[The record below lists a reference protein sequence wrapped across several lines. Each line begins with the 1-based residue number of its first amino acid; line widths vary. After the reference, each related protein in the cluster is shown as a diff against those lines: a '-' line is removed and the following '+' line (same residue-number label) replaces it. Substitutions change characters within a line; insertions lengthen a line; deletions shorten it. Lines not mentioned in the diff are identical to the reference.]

1 MANHLA
7 REKSPYLQQHAS
19 HPVDWYPWS
28 EEAFAR
34 ARRED
39 KPVFLSIGYATCHWC
54 HVMARESF
62 QDLEVAELL
71 NRHFVCVKVD
81 REERPDIDQVYLAV
95 CQALTGTAGWPLTI
109 FLTPDQKPFYAAT
122 YLPKHT
128 QPGRPGLME
137 LGREIARLWREDRQ
151 RLVATGE
158 QIVQALRP
166 KVATGQVELDLGT
179 LEEAYWALDRA
190 FDRRHGGFG
199 RAPKFPSPSLLLL
212 LLRWHTRQP
221 HSRALEMVTQT
232 LRAMRRGGICDQ
244 LGFGYH
250 RYSVDRAWRVPHFE
264 KMLYD
269 QALIALVF
277 LEAFQVTGE
286 ERLARGAREIFTY
299 VERELTAPQGGFYT
313 AEDAESQGQEG
324 LYYLWTP
331 EEVSAVLGREL
342 GELACRRF
350 GVTPEGNFPGGG
362 SVPHLARRLSTLV
375 QSTGLS
381 REELRRRLEEV
392 RHRLLAARDRRPR
405 PEKDDKVLTAD
416 NGLMIVALATAAQAL
431 GDHTYY
437 QTAEKAADFVLEHLV
452 DDAGRLLRR
461 WRQGEAVGTACLEDY
476 AFMIWGL
483 IELYQAGLHPR
494 HLQEALH
501 LAGLALEQFWD
512 EMYHGF
518 YFTPHYAEPLVL
530 RPKDLNDGAT
540 PSANGT
546 MACNLLRL
554 SQLTGNPRLRQRAAQ
569 LLEAFSAQVARTPAA
584 CAQLLTALDLLLGPT
599 SEVVVAGLRDHPA
612 TDQMLAVVQRH
623 FLPRCSLALRSP
635 DEEGELLARL
645 APYTAE
651 MSPAGRRPVAYLC
664 RGGVCQTPLEEPA
677 ALREQLL
684 DPASLA

>member
-1 MANHLA
+1 MSNHLA

-19 HPVDWYPWS
+19 HPVDWYPWG

-62 QDLEVAELL
+62 QDPEVAELL
-71 NRHFVCVKVD
+71 NRHFICVKVD

-95 CQALTGTAGWPLTI
+95 CQLLTGSAGWPLSV
-109 FLTPDQKPFYAAT
+109 FLTPEQKPFYAAT

-128 QPGRPGLME
+128 RSGRPGLME

-166 KVATGQVELDLGT
+166 KVATGRVELGQDT
-179 LEEAYWALDRA
+179 LEKGYWDLDRA

-199 RAPKFPSPSLLLL
+199 GAPKFPSPSLLLF
-212 LLRWHTRQP
+212 LLRWHTRAP
-221 HSRALEMVTQT
+221 RSRALEMVTQT
-232 LRAMRRGGICDQ
+232 LEAMRRGGICDQ

-269 QALIALVF
+269 QALVALAF
-277 LEAFQVTGE
+277 LEAHRLTGE
-286 ERLARGAREIFTY
+286 EHLARGAREIFTY
-299 VERELTAPQGGFYT
+299 VARELTAPQGGFYT
-313 AEDAESQGQEG
+313 AQDAESQGREG

-331 EEVSAVLGREL
+331 EEIHAVLGGEL

-350 GVTPEGNFPGGG
+350 GVTAEGDLPGGG
-362 SVPHLARRLSTLV
+362 NVLHLARRITTLA
-375 QSTGLS
+375 QSSGLGR
-381 REELRRRLEEV
+381 REVRRRLEEA
-392 RHRLLAARDRRPR
+392 RRRLLAAREERPR
-405 PEKDDKVLTAD
+405 PFRDDKVLTAD
-416 NGLMIVALATAAQAL
+416 NGLMIAALATAAQAL
-431 GDHTYY
+431 GDQSHYR
-437 QTAEKAADFVLEHLV
+437 TAEKAADFVLEHLV

-501 LAGLALEQFWD
+501 LAGLALELFWD
-512 EMYHGF
+512 ELYHGF
-518 YFTPHYAEPLVL
+518 YFTPHQAEPLVL

-546 MACNLLRL
+546 MALNLLRL
-554 SQLTGNPRLRQRAAQ
+554 SQITGNPRLRQRASQ
-569 LLEAFSAQVARTPAA
+569 LLEAFSTQVARAPAA
-584 CAQLLTALDLLLGPT
+584 CAQLLNALDLLLGPT
-599 SEVVVAGLRDHPA
+599 CEVVVAGPRDHPS
-612 TDQMLAVVQRH
+612 TLRMLEAVQRR
-623 FLPRCSLALRSP
+623 FLPRCSLILYSP
-635 DEEGELLARL
+635 DEEGELLVRL
-645 APYTAE
+645 APHTAE
-651 MSPAGRRPVAYLC
+651 MQPPGPRPVAQL
-664 RGGVCQTPLEEPA
+664 RRDGIPQPPVEDPA
-677 ALREQLL
+677 ALEEELPETAVPL
-684 DPASLA
+684 